1 MTGLW
6 RTQIIVACMAC
17 YKSMGW
23 HVLTTTGVC
32 NACKACKAEAIYGEE
47 YGNICIDHTRTDT
60 STDTRTDKGHTT

>member
-17 YKSMGW
+17 YKPMGW

-32 NACKACKAEAIYGEE
+32 NACKAEASQVTE
-47 YGNICIDHTRTDT
+47 YGNICIDHT
-60 STDTRTDKGHTT
+60 STDKGATT